1 MKRSLLCLMGLPGS
15 EFALPTRGIMQILSR
30 PTRRDCANA
39 WQRNTRSQVKQGE
52 VCPLSKTRTV
62 SHLLAPPC
70 ILLGKSGV
78 NCYQVV
84 KQVDEV

>member
-15 EFALPTRGIMQILSR
+15 EFALPTRGIMQMLFWPI
-30 PTRRDCANA
+30 RRDCANA
-39 WQRNTRSQVKQGE
+39 RQRNTRSQVRQGE
-52 VCPLSKTRTV
+52 VCPLSKARTL
-62 SHLLAPPC
+62 SRLLAPPC
-70 ILLGKSGV
+70 ISLGKSGV